1 MVHKKL
7 KIVIGTVLVLAL
19 GAGAF
24 VIHQQANERET
35 ANVNKLV
42 ILSCNQV
49 KHLALV
55 RKLPLRKQKKALAL
69 AWIQRNLRQTK

>member
-35 ANVNKLV
+35 AN
-42 ILSCNQV
+42 
-49 KHLALV
+49 
-55 RKLPLRKQKKALAL
+55 RKQASNTFLQSGKTSAL
-69 AWIQRNLRQTK
+69 